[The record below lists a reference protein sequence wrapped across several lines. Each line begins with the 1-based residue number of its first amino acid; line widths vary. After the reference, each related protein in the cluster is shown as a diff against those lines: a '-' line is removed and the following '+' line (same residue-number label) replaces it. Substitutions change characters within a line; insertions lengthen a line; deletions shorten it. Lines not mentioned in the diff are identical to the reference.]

1 MTPNLQTLIRLIFN
15 YLQIEVNLSKPRSY
29 KSYIPDILFLLVS
42 GITVASFTKSLFE
55 KKEKESFVTWE
66 TPAKLQQE
74 FKKTS
79 LRLAVSSGSWSHEL
93 MRFCYL
99 ENFARGRLRGKCVCK
114 TKAKKGKKKVQHIT
128 NWKTLLLIVV
138 LDRYCSLFRSQIAM
152 S

>member
-1 MTPNLQTLIRLIFN
+1 M
-15 YLQIEVNLSKPRSY
+15 
-29 KSYIPDILFLLVS
+29 S

-93 MRFCYL
+93 MRFSYL

-114 TKAKKGKKKVQHIT
+114 TKAKKAKKKYST
-128 NWKTLLLIVV
+128 
-138 LDRYCSLFRSQIAM
+138 
-152 S
+152 

>member
-15 YLQIEVNLSKPRSY
+15 YLQIDFLILISKPRSY

-55 KKEKESFVTWE
+55 NKEKKSFVTWE

-79 LRLAVSSGSWSHEL
+79 LRLAVSSGS
-93 MRFCYL
+93 
-99 ENFARGRLRGKCVCK
+99 
-114 TKAKKGKKKVQHIT
+114 
-128 NWKTLLLIVV
+128 
-138 LDRYCSLFRSQIAM
+138 
-152 S
+152 

>member
-79 LRLAVSSGSWSHEL
+79 LRLAVSSGS
-93 MRFCYL
+93 
-99 ENFARGRLRGKCVCK
+99 
-114 TKAKKGKKKVQHIT
+114 
-128 NWKTLLLIVV
+128 
-138 LDRYCSLFRSQIAM
+138 
-152 S
+152 